1 MLLARIHISFSTSQ
15 SIPASGFGLD
25 SDILM
30 SLAVLRVTIQVF
42 KGLFWPDHH
51 IVEPSNSI
59 VKSSLLTSS
68 RVDYLNF
75 DCIWGKLKG
84 HYGWNLHILGCDL
97 GVRCLF
103 YHTYTY
109 HAGRNYL
116 QVGLLVMIRHQLLL
130 SS

>member
-1 MLLARIHISFSTSQ
+1 MLLARISISFSISQ

-30 SLAVLRVTIQVF
+30 SLAVLRVAIQVF

-51 IVEPSNSI
+51 IVEPSNSV
-59 VKSSLLTSS
+59 VKSSFFAYS
-68 RVDYLNF
+68 RVDYFNF

-97 GVRCLF
+97 GVICLF

-109 HAGRNYL
+109 DARGNYL
-116 QVGLLVMIRHQLLL
+116 QVDLLVMVRHQLLL